1 MIPWWSHSSVPGIH
15 THSQHLNSWRRCILT
30 RYTCIRYLEHRKY
43 SYAGYYIDNDV
54 EMYTIVMFLCS
65 VVIMCLLG
73 PYSQTLSTPTINIFK
88 SHKGD
93 ESGSLECFFFHLFF
107 TCFSLVTCFT
117 FFHLFFSF
125 FHLFFPL
132 NVFFSTCF
140 FFTINHYKNLTSCG
154 CASPEASESM
164 DPIIMSVVYCL
175 LSLCEFVK
183 VCVVPCLFYR
193 YQTLFYY

>member
-30 RYTCIRYLEHRKY
+30 RYTCIHFLEHRKY

-93 ESGSLECFFFHLFF
+93 ESGSLECFFFSLVFHLFF
-107 TCFSLVTCFT
+107 TCHLFHFFSLVFFFFFTCF
-117 FFHLFFSF
+117 FHWM
-125 FHLFFPL
+125 
-132 NVFFSTCF
+132 FFSTC

-164 DPIIMSVVYCL
+164 DPIIMSVIYCL

>member
-93 ESGSLECFFFHLFF
+93 ESGSLECFFFSLVFHLFF
-107 TCFSLVTCFT
+107 TCHLFH

-125 FHLFFPL
+125 FSLVFSIECFFFHLFF
-132 NVFFSTCF
+132 SQ
-140 FFTINHYKNLTSCG
+140 LTTTKTLL
-154 CASPEASESM
+154 
-164 DPIIMSVVYCL
+164 VVDVQVPRRLRAWTLLLCL
-175 LSLCEFVK
+175 LYNVSSACVSLLR
-183 VCVVPCLFYR
+183 CV
-193 YQTLFYY
+193 